1 MSKEIIIPPNTTLT
15 SKTDLK
21 GIIIE
26 VNEAMTLYSE
36 FTKEEFIGKSHQ
48 IVRHPETPAILFQ
61 DMWTTIQL
69 NEPWNGVIKNKTKS
83 GNYYWVYATVTPFF
97 DKNGEPI
104 GFMSIRR
111 KATQEQIKE
120 AENFYRN
127 PESNQKGLNLKS
139 ILYNFRIKTKLF
151 FVFSLMAIVLA
162 FQGFSLIQNKVDEY
176 ESAVKRQ
183 NGGIYNLKISQI
195 MRLTAQHLGQLAR
208 YLNGD
213 QTAKPNIIELEQK
226 LEILY
231 KDFLESNETL
241 GNQLEVFER
250 SKDSYREWE
259 DLRKINLT
267 ITPRESFV
275 KHVNLIQHMID
286 LNNTV
291 GETSELFLDPDK
303 DSYFMID
310 ASLNK
315 IPYLAEKMGQLRA
328 TVSGYLAKGLNANES
343 ERILMLE
350 LIGRVESYAEG
361 LNLAIHFVSKFNP
374 E

>member
-97 DKNGEPI
+97 DSIKYG
-104 GFMSIRR
+104 GFY
-111 KATQEQIKE
+111 TQEQIKE

-250 SKDSYREWE
+250 SKDIYREWE